1 MREPRKPV
9 LPAVDQAIRLPCLS
23 VSETCVLL
31 NVARMVATPEWTFF
45 DFFALTTFV
54 GEGSSLV
61 RSSFAEGAATFE
73 GSSSSSGLASSF
85 ASGLASALGAS
96 FFFLGLGLRRRLRLG
111 LAIFSG
117 SFRSRFRLGF
127 RRLGLGCL
135 RLLRLVFFVRHDGQ
149 SVKLMNACLGIGV
162 TLCTHGFLL
171 ALACTGVG
179 GGTLTANR

>member
-1 MREPRKPV
+1 LREPRKPV

-54 GEGSSLV
+54 GAGSSLV
-61 RSSFAEGAATFE
+61 RSSCAEGASTFE

-85 ASGLASALGAS
+85 ALGLASALGGS
-96 FFFLGLGLRRRLRLG
+96 FFFLGLGL
-111 LAIFSG
+111 AFFSG

-149 SVKLMNACLGIGV
+149 SVKLMNAGLGIGV
-162 TLCTHGFLL
+162 TLRTHGFLF

-179 GGTLTANR
+179 GGALATNRKAA